1 MATETEVIPEILAQ
15 FEQTRSS
22 LIPIL
27 QEIQNKYRY
36 LPQPMLRQVAQ
47 KLNIPLPDVYH
58 VATFYNCFSLE
69 PVGRN
74 LVQVCLGTAC
84 HVRGAPKVLDR
95 LLTDLKMPQ
104 PGTSADME
112 FTVRTVRCIGC
123 CGLAPVVRVN
133 DNTHPNMTQAKV
145 KGMLRKYYSK
155 PELTSATTG
164 QMRGTEQEEAAR

>member
-1 MATETEVIPEILAQ
+1 MQQVDTEAVSGLLAQ
-15 FEQTRSS
+15 FEEQRSS

-27 QEIQNKYRY
+27 QEVQNNYRY
-36 LPQPMLRQVAQ
+36 LPQPVLKQISARL
-47 KLNIPLPDVYH
+47 KLPLADVYH

-95 LLTDLKMPQ
+95 LLTDLKLPE

-112 FTVRTVRCIGC
+112 FTVRTVRCVGC

-133 DNTHPNMTQAKV
+133 DSTHPNMTQAKV
-145 KGMLRKYYSK
+145 KGMLKKYYSK
-155 PELTSATTG
+155 P
-164 QMRGTEQEEAAR
+164 AAQ

>member
-1 MATETEVIPEILAQ
+1 MATETAEVIPEIWAQ
-15 FEQTRSS
+15 FEPTRSS

-27 QEIQNKYRY
+27 QEIQNQYRY

-47 KLNIPLPDVYH
+47 RLDVPLPEVYH

-95 LLTDLKMPQ
+95 LLTDLKLPQ

-112 FTVRTVRCIGC
+112 FTVRTVRCVGC

-133 DNTHPNMTQAKV
+133 DNTHPHMSQAKV
-145 KGMLRKYYSK
+145 KGMLKKYYGK
-155 PELTSATTG
+155 PAV
-164 QMRGTEQEEAAR
+164 REETAH